1 MVFYP
6 KKNGTPLESLCSGT
20 LRSDVWLDQPL
31 TWSPRGKDGSRGRQW
46 WCRRKEVIDP
56 EMAQEA
62 QLLLGARYHSDD
74 VSAPCSGLE
83 VQEKAS

>member
-1 MVFYP
+1 MAHM
-6 KKNGTPLESLCSGT
+6 GGSGG
-20 LRSDVWLDQPL
+20 V
-31 TWSPRGKDGSRGRQW
+31 GE
-46 WCRRKEVIDP
+46 RKGIDP

-62 QLLLGARYHSDD
+62 QLLLGTRYHSDD